1 MNDDPTTSYG
11 GYDDIDA
18 VGELYDQ
25 VPIYTSRPDQ
35 EFYLDAARAAAGKI
49 LEVGCGTGR
58 VLVPTARL
66 GREVVGLDRSHRMLA
81 RCREKVAQEPD
92 DVRRRVRLHE
102 GDMRDFDLGEQFAL
116 ATIPFRPF
124 QHLIT
129 TEDQIGCLR
138 SIHRHLA
145 PGGLLVFDV
154 FNPDLGLIAEGPWA
168 AEREDTPETGLPDG
182 RRFRRTARV
191 AATHRAEQWNEIE
204 IAYYVTHPGG
214 RAERL
219 VQAFPMRWFLRY
231 EVEHLLARC
240 GFALGDLYGDFGRR
254 PFGDESPE
262 MIFVAARQ

>member
-25 VPIYTSRPDQ
+25 VPIYTSRSDQ

-124 QHLIT
+124 QHL
-129 TEDQIGCLR
+129 
-138 SIHRHLA
+138 
-145 PGGLLVFDV
+145 
-154 FNPDLGLIAEGPWA
+154 
-168 AEREDTPETGLPDG
+168 
-182 RRFRRTARV
+182 
-191 AATHRAEQWNEIE
+191 
-204 IAYYVTHPGG
+204 
-214 RAERL
+214 
-219 VQAFPMRWFLRY
+219 
-231 EVEHLLARC
+231 
-240 GFALGDLYGDFGRR
+240 
-254 PFGDESPE
+254 
-262 MIFVAARQ
+262 